1 MTEVLNKDISKR
13 GRSLQAA
20 GSRVERKAALS
31 FAKRHEE
38 NKHNCNATSG
48 KYFYIF
54 S

>member
-20 GSRVERKAALS
+20 GSSAERKAALPCV
-31 FAKRHEE
+31 KWHKE
-38 NKHNCNATSG
+38 NKHDCNATSG
-48 KYFYIF
+48 KYFCIF